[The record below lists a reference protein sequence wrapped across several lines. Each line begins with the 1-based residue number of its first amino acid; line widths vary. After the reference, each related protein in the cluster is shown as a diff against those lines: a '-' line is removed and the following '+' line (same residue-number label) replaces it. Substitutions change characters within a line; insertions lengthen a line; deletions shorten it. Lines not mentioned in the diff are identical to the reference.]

1 MKKIIFLS
9 IGLATFLQFNSCHA
23 QAGEKANQNSVL
35 QTENVEVYYFHF
47 TRRCETCMAV
57 ENESRKAVEELY
69 YKAMEEGRIT
79 FKALNLE
86 EVEGKQIAS
95 KLNISGQTL
104 LIVRFGE
111 KIDLTNQGFM
121 YARTDPEKLKKAIQ
135 DAIGKI

>member
-9 IGLATFLQFNSCHA
+9 IGLATFLQLNSCHA

-86 EVEGKQIAS
+86 EEEGKQIAS
-95 KLNISGQTL
+95 KLNISVQTL

>member
-9 IGLATFLQFNSCHA
+9 IGLATFLQLNSCHA

-86 EVEGKQIAS
+86 EEEGKQIAS
-95 KLNISGQTL
+95 KFNISGQTL

>member
-1 MKKIIFLS
+1 MRKIIFLS
-9 IGLATFLQFNSCHA
+9 IGLATFLQLNSCHA

-57 ENESRKAVEELY
+57 ENESRKSVEELY

-86 EVEGKQIAS
+86 EEEGKQIAS
-95 KLNISGQTL
+95 KLNISVQTL

>member
-1 MKKIIFLS
+1 MKKFIFLS
-9 IGLATFLQFNSCHA
+9 IGLATFLHLKSCNA

-86 EVEGKQIAS
+86 EEEGKQIAS

>member
-9 IGLATFLQFNSCHA
+9 IGLVTFLQLNSCHA

-86 EVEGKQIAS
+86 EEEGKQIAS
-95 KLNISGQTL
+95 KFNISGQTL